1 MPKRKDQGSGSNSHY
16 FRMQAGSPNLS
27 FFRREEERIFDELP
41 SAMVVDA
48 SRSEGLEL
56 SQFQLVYTIE
66 IQYKQ
71 FQWRLVKKASQVL
84 MLHFDLKKRALFEDL
99 QEKQEQVKEWLQ
111 NLGLGEHSGAAAF
124 HSHDEDEWLDDSHP
138 SLSSRRDIPSSAAF
152 PVMRPAL
159 GRLSSVSLKA
169 ISSMQGYLNHFLDSL
184 DIVNTREVCKFLEV
198 SKLSFKPEYGPKLR
212 EGYVSVK
219 HLQRIHPT
227 EESSSCSCCRWM
239 CCCND
244 NWQKVWAVLKSG
256 FLALVADPY
265 DAKLLDIIV
274 FDVLS
279 SSDGNSD
286 GRICLA
292 KLAKERNPLCFAFTV
307 VCGNRTVKIRSK
319 RANNARDWVAA
330 INDAGLRPPEGWCHP
345 HRYGSFAPPRGTYD
359 DGSEAQWFIDGKAAF
374 NAIASGIEHAK
385 SEIFITGW
393 WLCPDLYMR
402 RPFGENEQSRL
413 DVLLQKKAEMGVK
426 IYILLYKELALAL
439 KINSMY
445 SKRRLLTIHE
455 NVKVLRFPNHFAS
468 GVYLWSHHEKIVIV
482 DHQVCYLGG
491 LDLCFGRY
499 DSSEHKVHDSMS
511 TTWPG
516 KDYYNPRELEPNSW
530 EDVMKDELDRQMYPR
545 MPWHDVHCAIW
556 GPACRDVAR
565 HFVQRWNY
573 AKRSKALNE
582 PGIPLLLPHHHMV
595 LPHYHS
601 MGYIDVPVL
610 VENSE
615 KHEQDDRSMSERS
628 SVQDIPLLFPQED
641 EAREGCERK
650 LDEAGTSGKVD
661 AATLIDD
668 NMGGMRRASFKFRS
682 NTSAVHDFAADQ
694 GCPKADPPKANGP
707 QFLESGSHCL
717 DNSSLSL
724 ANGSHFLENGSQ
736 SLGNG
741 SHHEWWHDQIRN
753 GQLSNEDEEAGQVG
767 PRIRCSCQVLRS
779 VGVWSAGTSQP
790 EETSIHLA
798 YCSLIDKAE
807 HFVYIENQF
816 FISGFDDDDAICNR
830 VLQALYDRVMQA
842 HKEGS
847 CFRVIIVIP
856 LLPGFQGG
864 VDDAGAATVRA
875 VMHWQYRT
883 ICRGRNSLLQRLHEA
898 IGSEVDNY
906 VSFYGLR
913 NYGKLSEG
921 CPLVTSQVYV
931 HSKVMIIDDRVALI
945 GSANINDRSLLGS
958 RDSEVAVVLEDKEFV
973 DSYMDCKPWQAGSF
987 ARSLRMSL
995 WAEHLGL
1002 AQSEID
1008 VLMDPVCETT
1018 YKHIWRT
1025 TAQMNTVIYD
1035 KLFGCIPNDHIH
1047 SRLALRQ
1054 ALAKQKE
1061 KVGHTT
1067 IDLGMAINEFPVQF
1081 NGFSDLTARSIRGLL
1096 VCFPLRFLEEED
1108 LRPVFNESEYY
1119 ASAQIF
1125 H

>member
-1 MPKRKDQGSGSNSHY
+1 MPKRRDSGSGSGSHY
-16 FRMQAGSPNLS
+16 FRMQAGSPSVPFL
-27 FFRREEERIFDELP
+27 RRDEERIFDELP
-41 SAMVVDA
+41 SATVIDA

-56 SQFQLVYTIE
+56 SQFQLLYTIE
-66 IQYKQ
+66 IRYKQ

-111 NLGLGEHSGAAAF
+111 NLGLGEHSGAAVSPGHF
-124 HSHDEDEWLDDSHP
+124 DEDYLEESHS
-138 SLSSRRDIPSSAAF
+138 SLISRRDVPSSAAF
-152 PVMRPAL
+152 PVIRPAL

-169 ISSMQGYLNHFLDSL
+169 IASMQGYLNHFLDSL

-219 HLQRIHPT
+219 HLQRIHST

-239 CCCND
+239 PCCND
-244 NWQKVWAVLKSG
+244 NWQKVWAVLKPG
-256 FLALVADPY
+256 FLALVADPC
-265 DAKLLDIIV
+265 DAKLLDIVV

-279 SSDGNSD
+279 SSDGKSD
-286 GRICLA
+286 GRIGLA
-292 KLAKERNPLCFAFTV
+292 KLSRERNPLYFAFTV
-307 VCGNRTVKIRSK
+307 ACGNRTIKIRSK
-319 RANNARDWVAA
+319 RAGNARDWVAA

-359 DGSEAQWFIDGKAAF
+359 DGSEAQWFIDGEAAF
-374 NAIASGIEHAK
+374 NAIALAIEQAK
-385 SEIFITGW
+385 SEIFIAGW
-393 WLCPDLYMR
+393 WLCPELYLR
-402 RPFGENEQSRL
+402 RPFAEHEQSRL
-413 DVLLQKKAEMGVK
+413 DALLQKKAQMGVK

-455 NVKVLRFPNHFAS
+455 NVKVLRYPNHFAS

-482 DHQVCYLGG
+482 DHQVCFLGG

-499 DSSEHKVHDSMS
+499 DNWEHKVCDSTS

-530 EDVMKDELDRQMYPR
+530 EDAMKDELNRQLYPR

-573 AKRSKALNE
+573 AKRSKAPYE

-601 MGYIDVPVL
+601 TGYIDVPALIEVSK
-610 VENSE
+610 EN
-615 KHEQDDRSMSERS
+615 EQDDQSTSARS
-628 SVQDIPLLFPQED
+628 SYQDIPLLVP
-641 EAREGCERK
+641 REGEVGEGSEGNSREREADETISGDGK
-650 LDEAGTSGKVD
+650 LGDSKRHCFKCSSDTSSVQ
-661 AATLIDD
+661 
-668 NMGGMRRASFKFRS
+668 M
-682 NTSAVHDFAADQ
+682 HDFALDQ
-694 GCPKADPPKANGP
+694 D
-707 QFLESGSHCL
+707 SGAGSMKV
-717 DNSSLSL
+717 
-724 ANGSHFLENGSQ
+724 NGSNALENGFHQ
-736 SLGNG
+736 
-741 SHHEWWHDQIRN
+741 EWWHEQIRD
-753 GQLSNEDEEAGQVG
+753 GQLSNDEPVGQVG
-767 PRIRCSCQVLRS
+767 PRVSCSCQVLRS
-779 VGVWSAGTSQP
+779 VGFWSAGTSQS
-790 EETSIHLA
+790 EETSIHSA
-798 YCSLIDKAE
+798 YCSLISKAE

-816 FISGFDDDDAICNR
+816 FISGFDDDDVICNR
-830 VLQALYDRVMQA
+830 VLQALYDRIMQA
-842 HKEGS
+842 HNDRR
-847 CFRVIIVIP
+847 CFRVIVVIP

-875 VMHWQYRT
+875 IMHWQYRT
-883 ICRGRNSLLQRLHEA
+883 ISRGRYSLLHRLQES
-898 IGSEVDNY
+898 IGSELDNY

-913 NYGKLSEG
+913 NYGKLSES
-921 CPLVTSQVYV
+921 CPHVTSQVYV
-931 HSKVMIIDDRVALI
+931 HSKIMIIDDRAVLI

-958 RDSEVAVVLEDKEFV
+958 RDSEVAVVLEDKEFI
-973 DSYMDCKPWQAGSF
+973 DSYMDSRPWKAGRL
-987 ARSLRMSL
+987 AHWLRMSL

-1002 AQSEID
+1002 AESEMN

-1018 YKHIWRT
+1018 YKHIWMT
-1025 TAQMNTVIYD
+1025 TAKMNTVIYE

-1047 SRLALRQ
+1047 TRSALRQ
-1054 ALAKQKE
+1054 SIAKE
-1061 KVGHTT
+1061 KEKLGHTT
-1067 IDLGMAINEFPVQF
+1067 IDLGMAINDIPVQF
-1081 NGFSDLTARSIRGLL
+1081 NGFSDLSVTSIRGLL
-1096 VCFPLRFLEEED
+1096 VSFSLHFLKEED
-1108 LRPVFNESEYY
+1108 LRPVFKESEYY
-1119 ASAQIF
+1119 ASAQVF

>member
-1 MPKRKDQGSGSNSHY
+1 MPKRKDQGSGTYYS
-16 FRMQAGSPNLS
+16 RMQTGSPSAPFL
-27 FFRREEERIFDELP
+27 RHDEECIFDELP
-41 SAMVVDA
+41 SATVIDA
-48 SRSEGLEL
+48 SRSEGLEH
-56 SQFQLVYTIE
+56 FQLLYTIE

-84 MLHFDLKKRALFEDL
+84 MLHFDLKKRALFDDL
-99 QEKQEQVKEWLQ
+99 LEKQEQVKEWLQ

-124 HSHDEDEWLDDSHP
+124 QEHYDDDYLEESHP
-138 SLSSRRDIPSSAAF
+138 SLSSRRDVPSSAAF

-219 HLQRIHPT
+219 HLQRIHST
-227 EESSSCSCCRWM
+227 DSSSSCSCCRWM
-239 CCCND
+239 SCCND
-244 NWQKVWAVLKSG
+244 NWQKVWAVLKPG

-265 DAKLLDIIV
+265 DVKLLDIII

-279 SSDGNSD
+279 SSDGKSD

-292 KLAKERNPLCFAFTV
+292 KLSKERNPLCFAFTV

-319 RANNARDWVAA
+319 RASNARDWVAA
-330 INDAGLRPPEGWCHP
+330 VNDAGLRPPEGWCHP
-345 HRYGSFAPPRGTYD
+345 HRYGSFAPPRGTFD

-385 SEIFITGW
+385 SEIFIAGW
-393 WLCPDLYMR
+393 WLCPELYLR
-402 RPFGENEQSRL
+402 RPFIEHEQSRL
-413 DVLLQKKAEMGVK
+413 DALLQEKAEMGVK

-455 NVKVLRFPNHFAS
+455 NVKVLRYPNHFAS

-482 DHQVCYLGG
+482 DHQVCFLGG

-499 DSSEHKVHDSMS
+499 DNLEHKVHDSTS

-530 EDVMKDELDRQMYPR
+530 EDAMKDELDRQMYPR

-601 MGYIDVPVL
+601 AGYIDVPVL
-610 VENSE
+610 EENFNQRD
-615 KHEQDDRSMSERS
+615 QDDQSTSERS
-628 SVQDIPLLFPQED
+628 SYQDIPLLYPLED
-641 EAREGCERK
+641 GAMEGSQRK
-650 LDEAGTSGKVD
+650 LDETGTSGDVD
-661 AATLIDD
+661 AATSSDD
-668 NMGGMRRASFKFRS
+668 SVVGDRRHSFKFS
-682 NTSAVHDFAADQ
+682 GNTLAVQMHDLADEQGAEKADQ
-694 GCPKADPPKANGP
+694 SKAND
-707 QFLESGSHCL
+707 SHF
-717 DNSSLSL
+717 L
-724 ANGSHFLENGSQ
+724 ANGFHQ
-736 SLGNG
+736 
-741 SHHEWWHDQIRN
+741 EWWHDQVRD
-753 GQLSNEDEEAGQVG
+753 GQVSIEDEASQIG
-767 PRIRCSCQVLRS
+767 PRAECSCQVLRS
-779 VGVWSAGTSQP
+779 VGLWSAGTSQS
-790 EETSIHLA
+790 EETSIHAA

-816 FISGFDDDDAICNR
+816 FISGFDDDDTICNR
-830 VLQALYDRVMQA
+830 VLQALYNRIMQA
-842 HKEGS
+842 HNTGR
-847 CFRVIIVIP
+847 CFRVIIIIP

-875 VMHWQYRT
+875 IMHWQYRT
-883 ICRGRNSLLQRLHEA
+883 ICRGRYSLLQRLHEA
-898 IGSEVDNY
+898 LGSDVDKY

-921 CPLVTSQVYV
+921 RPLVTSQVYV
-931 HSKVMIIDDRVALI
+931 HSKIMIIDDRIVLI

-973 DSYMDCKPWQAGSF
+973 DSYMDCRPWQAGKF
-987 ARSLRMSL
+987 AHSLRMSL

-1002 AQSEID
+1002 AQSEINM
-1008 VLMDPVCETT
+1008 LMDPVCETT
-1018 YKHIWRT
+1018 YRHIWMT

-1035 KLFGCIPNDHIH
+1035 KIFGCIPNDSIH
-1047 SRLALRQ
+1047 SRTALRQ
-1054 ALAKQKE
+1054 ALAKE
-1061 KVGHTT
+1061 KDKLGHTT
-1067 IDLGMAINEFPVQF
+1067 MDLGMAISNVPVTF
-1081 NGFSDLTARSIRGLL
+1081 NGFSDLSASSVRGLL
-1096 VCFPLRFLEEED
+1096 VCFPLHFLEEED
-1108 LRPVFNESEYY
+1108 LRPVFKESEYY